1 MNQRVSPTLIG
12 LFVVGAL
19 ALGVVGVG
27 AFGSGQFFE
36 QRTTFISYFDESVN
50 GLDVGAPVKFK
61 GVPIGEVTDVNLRV
75 DLENETFQVPVQ
87 YAINL
92 DPVTD
97 TTGARL
103 NLDDP
108 ALLRAQIKDGLRAQ
122 LQLESIVTGK
132 LYVELTYISDPDSA
146 VYAQGPPSR
155 LSIPTE
161 LSPLAKLGEGASG
174 LVTNLRQFDVTQI
187 NENLVT
193 FLVNAND
200 KLEALDAEAINRS
213 ALTTIESV
221 REVVESE
228 EVRTTLQDMPKATER
243 LRATI
248 KDAQSLIQR
257 LDQGVEPTADE
268 LETTSRQLRKTL
280 KRMRRTMTEVDQTLS
295 TDSGVGYQ
303 MNEALSNL
311 SEATEALR
319 VLIQSLEQN
328 PSMFLRGREEPPPS
342 NEQ

>member
-1 MNQRVSPTLIG
+1 MSQRVSPTLIG

-61 GVPIGEVTDVNLRV
+61 GVPIGEVTDINLRV

-108 ALLRAQIKDGLRAQ
+108 ALLRDQIEDGLRAQ

-213 ALTTIESV
+213 ALSTIESV
-221 REVVESE
+221 REVVESK
-228 EVRTTLQDMPKATER
+228 EVRTALQDMPKATER

-248 KDAQSLIQR
+248 KDAQALIQR
-257 LDQGVEPTADE
+257 LDRGVEPTADE
-268 LETTSRQLRKTL
+268 LEQTSRQLRATL
-280 KRMRRTMTEVDQTLS
+280 KRMRRTMDEVDQTLS
-295 TDSGVGYQ
+295 PNSGIGYQ

-319 VLIQSLEQN
+319 VLVQSLERN

-342 NEQ
+342 NQQ

>member
-1 MNQRVSPTLIG
+1 MSQRVSPTLIG

-61 GVPIGEVTDVNLRV
+61 GVPIGEVTDINLRV

-108 ALLRAQIKDGLRAQ
+108 ALLRDQVEDGLRAQ

-213 ALTTIESV
+213 ALSTIESV
-221 REVVESE
+221 REVVESK
-228 EVRTTLQDMPKATER
+228 EVRTALQDMPKATER

-248 KDAQSLIQR
+248 KDAQALIQR
-257 LDQGVEPTADE
+257 LDRGVEPTADE
-268 LETTSRQLRKTL
+268 LEKTSRQLRATL
-280 KRMRRTMTEVDQTLS
+280 KRMRRTMDEVDQTLS
-295 TDSGVGYQ
+295 PNSGIGYQ

-319 VLIQSLEQN
+319 VLVQSLERN

-342 NEQ
+342 NQQ

>member
-1 MNQRVSPTLIG
+1 MSQRVSPTLIG

-27 AFGSGQFFE
+27 AFGSEQFFE

-61 GVPIGEVTDVNLRV
+61 GVPIGEVTDINLRV

-108 ALLRAQIKDGLRAQ
+108 ALLRDQVEDGLRAQ

-213 ALTTIESV
+213 ALSTIESV
-221 REVVESE
+221 REVVESK
-228 EVRTTLQDMPKATER
+228 EVRTALQDMPKATER

-248 KDAQSLIQR
+248 KDAQALIQR
-257 LDQGVEPTADE
+257 LDRGVEPTADE
-268 LETTSRQLRKTL
+268 LEKTSRQLRATL
-280 KRMRRTMTEVDQTLS
+280 KRMRRTMDEVDQTLS
-295 TDSGVGYQ
+295 PNSGIGYQ

-319 VLIQSLEQN
+319 VLVQSLERN

-342 NEQ
+342 NQQ

>member
-1 MNQRVSPTLIG
+1 MSQRVSPTLIG

-61 GVPIGEVTDVNLRV
+61 GVPIGEVTDINLRV

-87 YAINL
+87 YAVNL

-108 ALLRAQIKDGLRAQ
+108 ALLRDQIEDGLRAQ

-213 ALTTIESV
+213 ALSTIESV
-221 REVVESE
+221 REVVESK
-228 EVRTTLQDMPKATER
+228 EVRTALQDMPKATER

-248 KDAQSLIQR
+248 KDAQALIQR
-257 LDQGVEPTADE
+257 LDRGVEPTADE
-268 LETTSRQLRKTL
+268 LEKTSRQLRATL
-280 KRMRRTMTEVDQTLS
+280 KRMRRTMDEVDQTLS
-295 TDSGVGYQ
+295 PNSGIGYQ

-319 VLIQSLEQN
+319 VLVQSLERN

-342 NEQ
+342 NQQ

>member
-1 MNQRVSPTLIG
+1 MSQRVSPTLIG

-61 GVPIGEVTDVNLRV
+61 GVPIGEVTDINLRV

-108 ALLRAQIKDGLRAQ
+108 ALLRDQIEDGLRAQ

-213 ALTTIESV
+213 ALSTIESV
-221 REVVESE
+221 REVVESK
-228 EVRTTLQDMPKATER
+228 EVRTALQDMPKATER
-243 LRATI
+243 LRVTI
-248 KDAQSLIQR
+248 KDAQALIQR
-257 LDQGVEPTADE
+257 LDRGVEPTADE
-268 LETTSRQLRKTL
+268 LEKTSRQLRATL
-280 KRMRRTMTEVDQTLS
+280 KRMRRTMDEVDQTLS
-295 TDSGVGYQ
+295 PNSGIGYQ

-319 VLIQSLEQN
+319 VLVQSLERN

-342 NEQ
+342 NQQ

>member
-1 MNQRVSPTLIG
+1 MSQRVSPTLIG

-19 ALGVVGVG
+19 ALAVVGVG
-27 AFGSGQFFE
+27 AFGSGQFFD

-61 GVPIGEVTDVNLRV
+61 GVPIGEVTAINLRV

-108 ALLRAQIKDGLRAQ
+108 ALLRDQIGDGLRAQ

-132 LYVELTYISDPDSA
+132 LYVELTYISDPDSV

-200 KLEALDAEAINRS
+200 KLETLDAEAINRS
-213 ALTTIESV
+213 ALATIESV

-248 KDAQSLIQR
+248 KDAQALIQR
-257 LDQGVEPTADE
+257 LDRGVEPTADE
-268 LETTSRQLRKTL
+268 LETTSRQLRTTL

-295 TDSGVGYQ
+295 TDSGIGYE

-319 VLIQSLEQN
+319 VLVQSLERN

-342 NEQ
+342 NQQ

>member
-1 MNQRVSPTLIG
+1 MSQRVSPTLIG

-19 ALGVVGVG
+19 ALAVVGVG

-61 GVPIGEVTDVNLRV
+61 GVPIGEVTDINLRV

-108 ALLRAQIKDGLRAQ
+108 ALLRDQIENGLRAQ

-132 LYVELTYISDPDSA
+132 LYVELTYISDPDSV

-200 KLEALDAEAINRS
+200 KLETLDAEAINRS
-213 ALTTIESV
+213 ALATIESV

-248 KDAQSLIQR
+248 KDAQGLIQR
-257 LDQGVEPTADE
+257 LDRGVEPTADE
-268 LETTSRQLRKTL
+268 LETTSRQLRTTL

-295 TDSGVGYQ
+295 TDSGIGYQ

-319 VLIQSLEQN
+319 VLVQSLERN

-342 NEQ
+342 NQQ

>member
-1 MNQRVSPTLIG
+1 MSQRVSPTLIG

-61 GVPIGEVTDVNLRV
+61 GVPIGEVTDINLRV

-87 YAINL
+87 YAVNL

-108 ALLRAQIKDGLRAQ
+108 ALLRDQIEDGLRAQ

-213 ALTTIESV
+213 ALSTIESV
-221 REVVESE
+221 REVVEFK
-228 EVRTTLQDMPKATER
+228 EVRTALQDMPKATER

-248 KDAQSLIQR
+248 KDAQALIQR
-257 LDQGVEPTADE
+257 LDRGVEPTADE
-268 LETTSRQLRKTL
+268 LEKTSRQLRATL
-280 KRMRRTMTEVDQTLS
+280 KRMRRTMDEVDQTLS
-295 TDSGVGYQ
+295 PNSGIGYQ

-319 VLIQSLEQN
+319 VLVQSLERN

-342 NEQ
+342 NQQ

>member
-1 MNQRVSPTLIG
+1 MSQRVSPTLIG

-19 ALGVVGVG
+19 ALAVVGVG

-61 GVPIGEVTDVNLRV
+61 GVPIGEVTDINLRV

-108 ALLRAQIKDGLRAQ
+108 ALLRDQIENGLRAQ

-132 LYVELTYISDPDSA
+132 LYVELTYISDPDSV

-200 KLEALDAEAINRS
+200 KLETLDAEAINRS
-213 ALTTIESV
+213 ALATIESV

-248 KDAQSLIQR
+248 KDAQGLIQR
-257 LDQGVEPTADE
+257 LDRGVEPTADE
-268 LETTSRQLRKTL
+268 LEKTSRQLRTTL

-295 TDSGVGYQ
+295 TDSGIGYQ

-319 VLIQSLEQN
+319 VLVQSLERN

-342 NEQ
+342 NQQ

>member
-1 MNQRVSPTLIG
+1 MSQRVSPTLIG

-61 GVPIGEVTDVNLRV
+61 GVPIGEVTDINLRV

-108 ALLRAQIKDGLRAQ
+108 ALLRDQIEDGLRAQ

-213 ALTTIESV
+213 ALSTIESV
-221 REVVESE
+221 REVVESK
-228 EVRTTLQDMPKATER
+228 EVRTALQDMPKATER

-248 KDAQSLIQR
+248 KDAQALIQR
-257 LDQGVEPTADE
+257 LDRGVEPTADE
-268 LETTSRQLRKTL
+268 LETTSRQLRATL
-280 KRMRRTMTEVDQTLS
+280 KRMRRTMDEVDQTLS
-295 TDSGVGYQ
+295 PNSGIGYQ

-319 VLIQSLEQN
+319 VLVQSLERN

-342 NEQ
+342 NQQ

>member
-1 MNQRVSPTLIG
+1 MSQRVSPTLIG

-61 GVPIGEVTDVNLRV
+61 GVPIGEVTDINLRV

-108 ALLRAQIKDGLRAQ
+108 ALLRDQVEDGLRAQ

-200 KLEALDAEAINRS
+200 KMEALDAEAINRS
-213 ALTTIESV
+213 ALSTIESV
-221 REVVESE
+221 REVVESK
-228 EVRTTLQDMPKATER
+228 EVRTALQDMPKATER

-248 KDAQSLIQR
+248 KDAQALIQR
-257 LDQGVEPTADE
+257 LDRGVEPTADE
-268 LETTSRQLRKTL
+268 LEKTSRQLRATL
-280 KRMRRTMTEVDQTLS
+280 KRMRRTMDEVDQTLS
-295 TDSGVGYQ
+295 PNSGIGYQ

-319 VLIQSLEQN
+319 VLVQSLERN

-342 NEQ
+342 NQQ

>member
-1 MNQRVSPTLIG
+1 MSQRVSPTLIG

-61 GVPIGEVTDVNLRV
+61 GVPIGEVTDINLRV

-87 YAINL
+87 YAVNL

-108 ALLRAQIKDGLRAQ
+108 TLLRDQIEDGLRAQ

-213 ALTTIESV
+213 ALSTIESV
-221 REVVESE
+221 REVVESK
-228 EVRTTLQDMPKATER
+228 EVRTALQDMPKATER

-248 KDAQSLIQR
+248 KDAQALIQR
-257 LDQGVEPTADE
+257 LDRGVEPTADE
-268 LETTSRQLRKTL
+268 LEQTSRQLRATL
-280 KRMRRTMTEVDQTLS
+280 KRMRRTMDEVDQTLS
-295 TDSGVGYQ
+295 PNSGIGYQ

-319 VLIQSLEQN
+319 VLVQSLERN

-342 NEQ
+342 NQQ